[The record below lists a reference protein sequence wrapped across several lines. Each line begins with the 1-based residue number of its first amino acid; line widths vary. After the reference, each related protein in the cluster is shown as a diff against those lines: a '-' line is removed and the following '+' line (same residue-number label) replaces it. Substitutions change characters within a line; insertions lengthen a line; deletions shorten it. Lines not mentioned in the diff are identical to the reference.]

1 MGRHSGV
8 VFSFGYHR
16 WSDPLAAGVRFSNHR
31 MAEQL
36 VDDPSVEELV
46 VVDAYRSRLARL
58 RRGRG
63 DWDAGFETTTSRRLL
78 HPERWR
84 RLDGPHMMPTIRAY
98 RALDRWLEARS
109 AAFRAPVLITCHPVH
124 AAVADRRYWSDVVY
138 YGWDD
143 WRSYPP
149 FAGAR
154 SLFDW
159 AYREM
164 ARLDTN
170 VIGVTTAIVERIGS
184 TRGSVVPNAVSAAEF
199 DRLPPV
205 PGWFGELPGRVAFYA
220 GSLDDRIDLPG
231 VFRAA
236 QDLPEWT
243 FCIVG
248 PVQLPGLLTGL
259 RPPPNVVVRPPVG
272 RLEVLAMA
280 QASSVCLIPH
290 RRTEMTE
297 AMSPLKLYEYLG
309 AGRAVV
315 ASDLEPMRGA
325 GDRVV
330 LVEPG
335 GPLAPAI
342 KRAAALDPLGE
353 AELHRWRAA
362 NDWSA
367 RYAAFRSAALSGSPV
382 HGPIGR

>member
-1 MGRHSGV
+1 
-8 VFSFGYHR
+8 
-16 WSDPLAAGVRFSNHR
+16 

-36 VDDPSVEELV
+36 VDDPSIEELV

-78 HPERWR
+78 HPQRWR
-84 RLDGPHMMPTIRAY
+84 RLDGRRAAPTVREY
-98 RALDRWLEARS
+98 RALDGWLASRS
-109 AAFRAPVLITCHPVH
+109 AGIAAPVLITCHPVH
-124 AAVADRRYWSDVVY
+124 AAVADRGHWSDVVY

-149 FAGAR
+149 FAGVR
-154 SLFDW
+154 SMFDW

-164 ARLDTN
+164 ARLETN
-170 VIGVTTAIVERIGS
+170 VIGVTTAIVDRVGS
-184 TRGSVVPNAVSAAEF
+184 PRGSVVPNAVSAADF

-205 PGWFGELPGRVAFYA
+205 PDWFGELSGPVAFYA

-236 QDLPEWT
+236 DDLPEWT

-248 PVQLPGLLTGL
+248 PVELPGLLTDL

-335 GPLAPAI
+335 ALLAPAI
-342 KRAAALDPLGE
+342 ERAAALEPPGE
-353 AELHRWRAA
+353 TELHRWRAA

-367 RYAAFRSAALSGSPV
+367 RYAEFRSAALPASRT